1 MRDIYK
7 QNVREDD
14 DLLASVSQLVSTL
27 RALATQLQ
35 LLTSVEVVLEE
46 RGKDFSTS
54 FSLFYTC
61 LN

>member
-14 DLLASVSQLVSTL
+14 DLLASVSQLVSAL
-27 RALATQLQ
+27 RALASQLQ

-54 FSLFYTC
+54 FCLF
-61 LN
+61 

>member
-14 DLLASVSQLVSTL
+14 DLLASVSQLISAL
-27 RALATQLQ
+27 RAFASQLQ

-54 FSLFYTC
+54 FSLF
-61 LN
+61 

>member
-7 QNVREDD
+7 QNVREDN
-14 DLLASVSQLVSTL
+14 DLLASVSQLVSAL
-27 RALATQLQ
+27 RALASQLQ

-54 FSLFYTC
+54 FCLF
-61 LN
+61 

>member
-14 DLLASVSQLVSTL
+14 DLLASVSQLVSAL
-27 RALATQLQ
+27 RALASQLQ

-46 RGKDFSTS
+46 RGKNFSTS
-54 FSLFYTC
+54 FRLF
-61 LN
+61 

>member
-14 DLLASVSQLVSTL
+14 DLLASVSQLVSAL
-27 RALATQLQ
+27 RALASQLQ

-46 RGKDFSTS
+46 RGKDFSSS
-54 FSLFYTC
+54 FSLF
-61 LN
+61 

>member
-14 DLLASVSQLVSTL
+14 DLLASVSQLVSAL
-27 RALATQLQ
+27 RALASQLQ

-46 RGKDFSTS
+46 RGEDFSTS
-54 FSLFYTC
+54 FRLF
-61 LN
+61 